1 MLAGAH
7 PDAGPPEKLALA
19 KTAVR
24 SLPAAGRSSCGSL
37 ADGPPLTTNASPRQ
51 AIHALIMHDRVFHLH
66 PTGCGQRRPSGRAY
80 RRLHAHW
87 ARISANH

>member
-24 SLPAAGRSSCGSL
+24 SLPTAGRSSCGSP
-37 ADGPPLTTNASPRQ
+37 ADGRPLTTNASPRQ
-51 AIHALIMHDRVFHLH
+51 AIHALIMHDRVLHLH
-66 PTGCGQRRPSGRAY
+66 PAGCGHRRPSGRAY
-80 RRLHAHW
+80 RRL
-87 ARISANH
+87 S